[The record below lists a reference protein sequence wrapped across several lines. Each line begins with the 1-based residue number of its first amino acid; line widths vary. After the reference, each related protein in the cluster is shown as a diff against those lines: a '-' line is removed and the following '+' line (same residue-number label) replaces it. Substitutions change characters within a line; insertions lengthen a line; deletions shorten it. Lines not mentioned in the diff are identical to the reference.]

1 MDSSPSTE
9 EEWERKQMIAN
20 AMLDFLEG
28 WVIDEVCT
36 GFRAF
41 AEAVYSDTPEQR
53 LLMVLLEDGRP
64 LSLRQICSRCGVS
77 RALMLPGG
85 RLRRAMERLERRGIV
100 SRSDGQ
106 AEEKPHSP
114 EMMGMTRSLPLAV
127 LTVRSSSPTR
137 PRLGPSLPLRV
148 LTRGL
153 Y

>member
-1 MDSSPSTE
+1 
-9 EEWERKQMIAN
+9 MIAN

-41 AEAVYSDTPEQR
+41 TEALYSDTPEQR
-53 LLMVLLEDGRP
+53 LLMALLEDGRP
-64 LSLRQICSRCGVS
+64 LSLRQICSKCGVS

-106 AEEKPHSP
+106 AEEKP
-114 EMMGMTRSLPLAV
+114 RYSLNRGN
-127 LTVRSSSPTR
+127 LTARFMVKVFGARRGEEGLIEAT
-137 PRLGPSLPLRV
+137 LREGFG
-148 LTRGL
+148 T
-153 Y
+153 